1 MTAMERMQT
10 LIRWYNKTR
19 IAEFIAPLLLR
30 IYLVPVF
37 WMAGTMKLASFP
49 DTVEWFGNTEWGLGL
64 PYPYLMATLAT
75 WTELVGA
82 VALAVGIGVRVMTVP
97 LMVTMLVAMFSVHWT
112 NGWLAIADGASMA
125 TVNLHEAL
133 DQLQS
138 ADPNIYEKMTAYGKP
153 VILNNG
159 IEFAATYFIMLLTL
173 FFTGAG
179 RFVSIDYWFCRRV
192 CPDVA

>member
-1 MTAMERMQT
+1 MTVMERMQA
-10 LIRWYNKTR
+10 LIRWYNHIR
-19 IAEFIAPLLLR
+19 IADFIAPLLLR

-49 DTVEWFGNTEWGLGL
+49 DTVEWFGNAEWGLGL
-64 PYPYLMATLAT
+64 PYPYVMAFLAT
-75 WTELVGA
+75 WTEILGA
-82 VALAVGIGVRVMTVP
+82 VALAVGVGVRFMTVP

-112 NGWLAIADGASMA
+112 NGWLAIADSTSMA
-125 TVNLHEAL
+125 TVNLREAL
-133 DQLQS
+133 DALETS
-138 ADPNIYEKMTAYGKP
+138 DPDLYRKMTANGRP

-179 RFVSIDYWFCRRV
+179 RFLSVDYWICRRV